1 MPVVIKVDPL
11 KPDADK
17 VRLAADAIRAGK
29 LVAFPTETVYGLGAD
44 AFNEEAAAKIFE
56 VKGRPPDNP
65 LIVHVSGVGQA
76 GELGVLTHRIEE
88 IMERVWP
95 GPITFVVRKKA
106 QLPDVVTA
114 GLSTVALRCPAHPV
128 ALKLIELSGTPIA
141 APSANRAGRPS
152 PTRAEHVVED
162 LGEGVDA
169 VLDAGRTFFGVES
182 TIVDVSGEKPV
193 LLRPGPFTVE
203 ELRGIFGEVEVPE
216 FARGLGEAKV
226 ALAPGMKYR
235 HYAPDT
241 PLIIV
246 ELDLMKAANYLRRR
260 GLKVAA
266 LCALGKCAEADA
278 VLHLGSDP
286 YEVARNLF
294 DVLRDV
300 DRYGVDVALA
310 PAIEERGIG
319 LAVMNRLRKAAGFKI
334 AREIKDLA
342 ALVP

>member
-1 MPVVIKVDPL
+1 MPSIIKVDPL

-17 VRLAADAIRAGK
+17 VRRAADAIRAGK

-44 AFNEEAAAKIFE
+44 AFNEEAAAKVFK

-76 GELGVLTHRIEE
+76 GELGVLTRRIEE

-95 GPITFVVRKKA
+95 GPITFVVKKKA

-152 PTRAEHVVED
+152 PTSAEHVMED
-162 LGEGVDA
+162 LGEGVDV

-182 TIVDVSGEKPV
+182 TIVDVSEEKPV

-203 ELRGIFGEVEVPE
+203 ELRRIFGEVEVPE

-246 ELDLMKAANYLRRR
+246 EFDLAKAANYLRRR

-294 DVLRDV
+294 DVLRNV
-300 DRYGVDVALA
+300 DKYGVDVALA

-319 LAVMNRLRKAAGFKI
+319 LAIMNRLRKAAGFKI